1 MRITILGG
9 AGGMGAWFAQFF
21 KDNNVDV
28 RIVGR
33 SDKTELVANKLGV
46 AFSTIDLLTTD
57 PGTLKEEFADTDI
70 VLVSVPIDVTER
82 VIERVGPALYDGSLL
97 MDVTSV
103 KRGPVAMMERCTSSE
118 VELLGTHPLFGPSTK
133 SMRGMPVVFVP
144 VRTGPLYEQIHRIF
158 ERNGAKLEVLTA
170 EEHDEIM
177 TVIQGLPHFVL
188 FSFGFALKDLEFD
201 VDRARHLMG
210 PMYAVVLDFVGRLL
224 HQDPY
229 LYAQIQT
236 NFEMNGVHEAF
247 IASATRFAELV
258 SEKNV
263 DAIIEEL
270 RAAKAHFG
278 DTESAM
284 NDSDRIIEEKI
295 KLSLEKNASPSTVLK
310 KKV

>member
-9 AGGMGAWFAQFF
+9 AGGMGAWFARFF
-21 KDNNVDV
+21 IDNNVDV

-46 AFSTIDLLTTD
+46 AFSTLDLLTTD
-57 PGTLKEEFADTDI
+57 LGTLKEEFADSDI
-70 VLVSVPIDVTER
+70 VLVSVPIAITER
-82 VIERVGPALYDGSLL
+82 VIERVGPALHEGSLL

-103 KRGPVAMMERCTSSE
+103 KRGPVAMMERCTSSN

-133 SMRGMPVVFVP
+133 SLRGMPVVFVP
-144 VRTGPLYEQIHRIF
+144 VRTGPLYDEVYGLF
-158 ERNGAKLEVLTA
+158 KRNGAKIEVLTA

-188 FSFGFALKDLEFD
+188 FSFGFALKDLDFD

-258 SEKNV
+258 SQKNV
-263 DAIIEEL
+263 AAIIEEL
-270 RAAKAHFG
+270 RAAKTHFG

-284 NDSDRIIEEKI
+284 RDSDRIIEEKI
-295 KLSLEKNASPSTVLK
+295 KLSLQKNASPSTFLK

>member
-9 AGGMGAWFAQFF
+9 AGGMGAWFARFF

-82 VIERVGPALYDGSLL
+82 VIERVGPALHEGSLL

-103 KRGPVAMMERCTSSE
+103 KRSPVAMMERFTSSD

-133 SMRGMPVVFVP
+133 SLRGMPVVFVP
-144 VRTGPLYEQIHRIF
+144 VRTGPLYEQIHSIF

-247 IASATRFAELV
+247 IASATRFAKLV

-295 KLSLEKNASPSTVLK
+295 KLSLEKNASPPTVLK